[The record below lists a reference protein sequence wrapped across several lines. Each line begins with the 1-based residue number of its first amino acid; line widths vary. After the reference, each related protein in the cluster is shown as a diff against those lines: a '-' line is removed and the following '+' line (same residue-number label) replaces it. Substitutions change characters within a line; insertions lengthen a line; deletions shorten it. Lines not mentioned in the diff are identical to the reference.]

1 METFHSHVTQ
11 IRVIRLNPR
20 NPKSSMKHLI
30 SVPPNT
36 IPHFHKIAKLS
47 AEDWFVSSDP
57 DGKRV
62 GSGGGTIHLLKELF
76 HFEQAENF
84 NAWLAKEKR
93 VIIHAGGQSRRL
105 PAYAALG
112 KSLLPMPVFR
122 WSRGQSLDQRL
133 IHLQAPLFD
142 QILEHAPQ
150 KLNTLIA
157 SGDTLIF
164 SGKNIPKIPEADIVC
179 FGMWLE
185 PEKST
190 NHGVFFASHETPD
203 QLKFMLQKPTILQI
217 KELIHEY
224 YFLMDIGIW
233 LLSDKAIALLM
244 HRCGLQ
250 SDTNGNDIPN
260 FYDLYSNFGLA
271 MGEAPTVPDDEI
283 NTLKVALVNLEG
295 GEFYHLGNT
304 SELITSN
311 LAIQNRITDQRE
323 IWHRHIKP
331 HPSIFILNAEVQT
344 KLDPR
349 HSNIWIENATIS
361 SGWKLKDN
369 HVLTHIPENDWNLK
383 LNSGDCLGM
392 VPLTDQEVAIRN
404 YGFNDPFRG
413 TLESDTT
420 TFMGISLKQWL
431 VKRDISSTFSHIEQ
445 NTDIQFLPLFPIL
458 NTNRIDPAFIQ
469 WLFDREP
476 ENREDF
482 KKQWNNARRLSS
494 DEISQHCNIPIMEEQ
509 SNRFRLKTI
518 PALARNYSN
527 SVFYQL
533 DLAKL
538 AIEYSD
544 KNILLPAAIEG
555 KNMDW
560 LPLHSHM
567 FRASVMRKKGLDW
580 NQEEKKAFDYLRD
593 SVLEQFYKSTSDPI
607 IKLLPDQ
614 IAWGRSPVRLDLA
627 GGWTDTPPYCFLH
640 GGKVINLAVELN
652 GQPPLHC
659 YIKASEKPEFVI
671 RSIDLGAQETI
682 RSFDELRAFYKIGSP
697 FAIPKAALALAGFIP
712 EFSTRK
718 FTSLQNQLEY
728 AGGGLEV
735 SILSA
740 VPKGSGLG
748 TSSILAATVLG
759 TISEVCGLGWD
770 KAETGRRTLALEQL
784 LTTGGGWQDQY
795 GGILE
800 GIKLL
805 ETIPGKIQNPQIKWY
820 PDSLFTDPVNKNRIL
835 LYYTGI
841 TRVAKS
847 ILAEIV
853 RGMFLNSS
861 THLALL
867 EELKLH
873 AINTSETISA
883 KDFEGLA
890 KNVLRSWHLNQKI
903 DHGTNIPEIQELIDR
918 ITPWVLGYK
927 LLGAGGGG
935 FMLIFAQN
943 ERSAGNII
951 RELTTNPI
959 NKRARFVDF
968 SLSSTGL
975 QVTKS

>member
-1 METFHSHVTQ
+1 METFHSYAEQ
-11 IRVIRLNPR
+11 IRVIRFNPCNLN
-20 NPKSSMKHLI
+20 STMKHLI
-30 SVPPNT
+30 SVPSNT
-36 IPHFHKIAKLS
+36 IPYFHQISGLS
-47 AEDWFVSSDP
+47 QADWFVSSDP
-57 DGKRV
+57 EGHRV
-62 GSGGGTIHLLKELF
+62 GSGGGTAHLLSEIFHLEKEDE
-76 HFEQAENF
+76 FEE
-84 NAWLAKEKR
+84 WLPKEKR

-122 WSRGQSLDQRL
+122 WSRGQSLNQRL
-133 IHLQAPLFD
+133 IHLQTPLFD
-142 QILEHAPQ
+142 QILERAPG

-185 PEKST
+185 PEKAT
-190 NHGVFFASHETPD
+190 NHGVFFASHEAPGNL
-203 QLKFMLQKPTILQI
+203 QFMLQKPSIQKI
-217 KELIHEY
+217 KELVHEY

-233 LLSDKAIALLM
+233 LLSDKAIKLLM
-244 HRCGLQ
+244 KRCGWKGGTFENQ
-250 SDTNGNDIPN
+250 TPE
-260 FYDLYSNFGLA
+260 FYDLYSDFGMA
-271 MGEAPTVPDDEI
+271 MGESAVETDEEI
-283 NTLKVALVNLEG
+283 NNLKVALVNLEG

-323 IWHRHIKP
+323 IWHRQIKP
-331 HPSIFILNAEVQT
+331 HPSIFVLNAEVQT
-344 KLDPR
+344 RLTAQ
-349 HSNIWIENATIS
+349 HTNLWIENSSIP
-361 SGWKLKDN
+361 SGWELSGN
-369 HVLTHIPENDWNLK
+369 HALTHIPENSWTLK
-383 LNSGDCLGM
+383 LHTGTCLDL
-392 VPLTDQEVAIRN
+392 PPISEDEVAIRN

-413 TLESDTT
+413 ELANESTR
-420 TFMGISLKQWL
+420 FMGIALLEWLK
-431 VKRDISSTFSHIEQ
+431 KRGLIEAFSKTEES
-445 NTDIQFLPLFPIL
+445 TDIQFLSLFPVTKK
-458 NTNRIDPAFIQ
+458 NEIDAAFIQ
-469 WLFDREP
+469 WLIDDEP
-476 ENREDF
+476 EKRDDF
-482 KKQWNNARRLSS
+482 TRQWLNARRVSS
-494 DEISQHCNIPIMEEQ
+494 DEISKICHIPLVEEQ
-509 SNRFRLKTI
+509 SSRYRLKAI
-518 PALARNYSN
+518 PAIAQNYSN

-538 AIEYSD
+538 ANEYTAQ
-544 KNILLPAAIEG
+544 NLALPESLHG
-555 KNMDW
+555 KNNDW
-560 LPLHSHM
+560 LPLHFHM
-567 FRASVMRKKGLDW
+567 FRASVLRKIELEW

-593 SVLEQFYKSTSDPI
+593 SVLEHFYQRPVDPV

-627 GGWTDTPPYCFLH
+627 GGWSDTPPYCFLH
-640 GGKVINLAVELN
+640 GGKVINLAAELN

-671 RSIDLGAQETI
+671 RSIDLGAQEIITT
-682 RSFDELRAFYKIGSP
+682 FDELRAFYNIGSP

-712 EFSTRK
+712 EFSSRK
-718 FTSLQNQLEY
+718 YISLKKQLSD

-770 KAETGRRTLALEQL
+770 KMETGRRTLALEQL
-784 LTTGGGWQDQY
+784 LTTGGGWQDQF

-805 ETIPGKIQNPQIKWY
+805 ETSPGKLQSPQIKWL
-820 PDSLFTDPVNKNRIL
+820 PESLFTDPVNKNRIL

-841 TRVAKS
+841 TRIAKS

-861 THLALL
+861 YHLAIL
-867 EELKLH
+867 EELKQH
-873 AINTSETISA
+873 AENTSETILA
-883 KDFEGLA
+883 KDFDGLG
-890 KNVLRSWHLNQKI
+890 KNILRSWQLNQKL
-903 DHGTNIPEIQELIDR
+903 DSGTNTPEIQKIINR
-918 ITPWVLGYK
+918 ISPWILGHK

-935 FMLIFAQN
+935 FILIFAQDEKAAGKIRHELNTNPVN
-943 ERSAGNII
+943 ER
-951 RELTTNPI
+951 
-959 NKRARFVDF
+959 ARLVDF